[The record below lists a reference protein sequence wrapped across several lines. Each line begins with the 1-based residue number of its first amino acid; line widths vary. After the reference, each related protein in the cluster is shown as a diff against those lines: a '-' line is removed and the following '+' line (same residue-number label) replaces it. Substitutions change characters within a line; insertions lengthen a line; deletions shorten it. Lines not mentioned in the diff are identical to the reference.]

1 MEKTRRSALMP
12 LQGMMICP
20 RCGYEYSPPSP
31 QNMDC
36 PLCAGLWDA
45 WELLFSPIP
54 LPKIREQVAA
64 WLGSLPHP
72 CVFEISAASDGVRLR
87 LFTPPGSG
95 QGAVSAWAAMLHQ
108 QLRWKQ
114 IDEKMILASGVVHA
128 LSAESNIPAL
138 VQQTGDLLLDI
149 GGRLAQAAQHSK
161 DGHGQKAAL
170 RLWLVGRDE
179 KLQAKLRSLSAY
191 SYGTESGVESN
202 DTPNPWG
209 LRLGLLRAVLLL
221 GLLIAGVSGGLIG
234 AGWTA
239 PLLGVVG
246 ILGGVMLMAVAAG
259 GMWEWM
265 RLRSIPK
272 EMLERRTQE
281 PLLKAA
287 IILLVDTP
295 CAAPTR
301 QAFSLVDGPVKWTAI
316 DPASEWPSVRAFAM
330 SLPVG
335 EIAALVCP
343 PETGEISGVI
353 AQTSRQDVPS
363 PPPSLPLTQAGLRI
377 GKGAAGGEPVGVDPD
392 GHGVVVGGTRTGKSS
407 LIFALLKQLIERGP
421 DAPGIFLVDPH
432 LSLAD
437 AFLQAI
443 DELPPDLRAEGIR
456 RLRIITPDQPEV
468 VPLNLLAVP
477 EFAWAGNAI
486 VQVGRRIWDDYWGP
500 RMQAALLG
508 LFRLAHA
515 WNMNN
520 PDQCMGLLHTVFAAF
535 SINWRHSTM
544 AYLSPVDRMGTLA
557 LDALL
562 GQMKTNYSGGSNQ
575 GWVTEV
581 ISPVL
586 SKAMA
591 LELSP
596 WLFAAMHQ
604 SRFVDLE
611 KWIKEKAWIVLR
623 LPSGEMGR
631 EGARLTAGVVYNVF
645 DAAFRRTTLYQPIPF
660 YFVIDE
666 AQEIGTGMRLEAMLS
681 EGAKFGA
688 RMFVLVQSL
697 SMMRHVEGYEPVVQ
711 ALLAN
716 TSTQAFF
723 SPDPEDAE
731 LIRAALSSDLRYGD
745 TTLDLPSLQCWLR
758 ARIDGRWQPPTMVTV
773 SPLTSTNPVRVQRLV
788 REVIA
793 AHPDDYVSPD
803 GWQEN
808 AVRALQG
815 LLESPAHQQLLSEL
829 LSPAWGFSAAPN
841 APPQG
846 TAPPNVQQPPADNRR
861 LGF

>member
-1 MEKTRRSALMP
+1 
-12 LQGMMICP
+12 
-20 RCGYEYSPPSP
+20 
-31 QNMDC
+31 MDC
-36 PLCAGLWDA
+36 PLCAGLWEA

-87 LFTPPGSG
+87 LFTPPECG

-114 IDEKMILASGVVHA
+114 IDPRSSGVDGAQHSLSKMISTRGNIFA

-149 GGRLAQAAQHSK
+149 GGRLVQAAQQSH
-161 DGHGQKAAL
+161 QKGEAPFVPREPAARRCETAFVDTAL
-170 RLWLVGRDE
+170 HLWLVGRDE

-209 LRLGLLRAVLLL
+209 MRLGLLRAVLLL

-234 AGWTA
+234 AGWAA

-281 PLLKAA
+281 PLIKAA
-287 IILLVDTP
+287 ITLRVDTP

-301 QAFSLVDGPVKWTAI
+301 QAFSLVDGPAKWTAI

-330 SLPVG
+330 SLPAG

-353 AQTSRQDVPS
+353 AQSSRQDVPS
-363 PPPSLPLTQAGLRI
+363 PPPSLPLMQAGFLI
-377 GKGAAGGEPVGVDPD
+377 GKGTTGGEPVGVDPD
-392 GHGVVVGGTRTGKSS
+392 GHGVVVGGSRSGKSS
-407 LIFALLKQLIERGP
+407 MVFALRKQLIERGP

-443 DELPPDLRAEGIR
+443 DELPPDLRAEGVR

-477 EFAWAGNAI
+477 EFSWAGNAI

-604 SRFVDLE
+604 NRFVDLE

-645 DAAFRRTTLYQPIPF
+645 DAAFRRTTLYQ
-660 YFVIDE
+660 
-666 AQEIGTGMRLEAMLS
+666 
-681 EGAKFGA
+681 
-688 RMFVLVQSL
+688 
-697 SMMRHVEGYEPVVQ
+697 
-711 ALLAN
+711 
-716 TSTQAFF
+716 
-723 SPDPEDAE
+723 
-731 LIRAALSSDLRYGD
+731 
-745 TTLDLPSLQCWLR
+745 
-758 ARIDGRWQPPTMVTV
+758 
-773 SPLTSTNPVRVQRLV
+773 
-788 REVIA
+788 
-793 AHPDDYVSPD
+793 
-803 GWQEN
+803 
-808 AVRALQG
+808 
-815 LLESPAHQQLLSEL
+815 
-829 LSPAWGFSAAPN
+829 
-841 APPQG
+841 
-846 TAPPNVQQPPADNRR
+846 
-861 LGF
+861 